1 MKKIIKT
8 YLGIAFALFLAVSC
22 DTENKS
28 AMYTPE
34 GTDTGVSF
42 LSSTSGDT
50 EINSKAA
57 KFDITVGRSKCDQA
71 ATVKITG
78 TLPDG
83 ITAPATISFEKGKSE
98 TMLSLDI
105 SKMEI
110 GKTYKGT
117 VTFADETEYN
127 GKIAITSNTF
137 TLAKA
142 YTWTPIGTGEW
153 FDGLALQ
160 ISDSDLNIVKVDV
173 LKAEGFNRW
182 RIMNP
187 YPKDKVV
194 LAWDEDSF
202 VGGANDYIEFYTL
215 DEAKGTIKFDQK
227 IYCGLNYE
235 KKGKIVYTYP
245 SSYSATYAEKDAD
258 NKFVDAQHV
267 QFYVPRLIDG
277 TTSWFNFG
285 YMYLGMPGSGDLAK
299 WLAED

>member
-1 MKKIIKT
+1 MR
-8 YLGIAFALFLAVSC
+8 
-22 DTENKS
+22 
-28 AMYTPE
+28 
-34 GTDTGVSF
+34 
-42 LSSTSGDT
+42 SGSD
-50 EINSKAA
+50 
-57 KFDITVGRSKCDQA
+57 
-71 ATVKITG
+71 TVKITG

-127 GKIAITSNTF
+127 GKIAITSNAF

-142 YTWTPIGTGEW
+142 YTWTSIGTGEW

-160 ISDSDLNIVKVDV
+160 ISDTDLNIVKVDV

-227 IYCGLNYE
+227 IYCGLNYN
-235 KKGKIVYTYP
+235 KMGKIVYTYP
-245 SSYSATYAEKDAD
+245 SSYSATHAEKDAD

-277 TTSWFNFG
+277 TSSWFNFG

-299 WLAED
+299 WLAEN

>member
-22 DTENKS
+22 DTENKG

-50 EINSKAA
+50 EINAKAA

-98 TMLSLDI
+98 TVLSLDI

-142 YTWTPIGTGEW
+142 YTWTSIGTGE
-153 FDGLALQ
+153 
-160 ISDSDLNIVKVDV
+160 
-173 LKAEGFNRW
+173 
-182 RIMNP
+182 
-187 YPKDKVV
+187 
-194 LAWDEDSF
+194 
-202 VGGANDYIEFYTL
+202 
-215 DEAKGTIKFDQK
+215 
-227 IYCGLNYE
+227 
-235 KKGKIVYTYP
+235 
-245 SSYSATYAEKDAD
+245 
-258 NKFVDAQHV
+258 
-267 QFYVPRLIDG
+267 
-277 TTSWFNFG
+277 
-285 YMYLGMPGSGDLAK
+285 
-299 WLAED
+299 

>member
-22 DTENKS
+22 DTENKG

-83 ITAPATISFEKGKSE
+83 ITAPATISFEKGESE

-142 YTWTPIGTGEW
+142 YTWTSIGTGEW

-235 KKGKIVYTYP
+235 KKGNIVYTYP
-245 SSYSATYAEKDAD
+245 SSYNATYAEKDAD

-267 QFYVPRLIDG
+267 QFCVPRLIDG
-277 TTSWFNFG
+277 TTGWFNFG